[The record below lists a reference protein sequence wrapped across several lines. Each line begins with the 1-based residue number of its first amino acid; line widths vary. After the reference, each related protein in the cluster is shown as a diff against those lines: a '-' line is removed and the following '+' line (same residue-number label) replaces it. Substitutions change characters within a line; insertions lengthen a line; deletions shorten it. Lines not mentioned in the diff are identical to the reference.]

1 MAFQHVTCRSSAHH
15 LRDLRCSPPLLDRLY
30 RPIAL
35 HFDTLHVRRRPL
47 LVQKSYIS
55 CWPVSCLHC
64 SRSSIGI
71 RPAFTGAFAS
81 RILWAGRIHLLSPG
95 TVVVFVAQHD
105 GRASVTSVLGPPS
118 VYAIIYIVVP
128 RDLHVVLAVIRKQDT
143 AHSQPRRPIPG
154 MYISSLLLY

>member
-1 MAFQHVTCRSSAHH
+1 MAGTWRRGTSTSYVGIHKRVVQHVTGRSSAYH

-47 LVQKSYIS
+47 LVQKRHIS
-55 CWPVSCLHC
+55 CRPVSCLHC

-105 GRASVTSVLGPPS
+105 GRASEHRSWAHPVFMPSFTSSCLE
-118 VYAIIYIVVP
+118 IYYMLCWP
-128 RDLHVVLAVIRKQDT
+128 
-143 AHSQPRRPIPG
+143 
-154 MYISSLLLY
+154 

>member
-1 MAFQHVTCRSSAHH
+1 MTFQHVTCRSSAYH
-15 LRDLRCSPPLLDRLY
+15 LRDLRCSPPLLGRLY

-35 HFDTLHVRRRPL
+35 YFDTLHVRRRPL
-47 LVQKSYIS
+47 LVQKRHIS
-55 CWPVSCLHC
+55 CRPVSCLHC

-105 GRASVTSVLGPPS
+105 GRASEHRSWAHPVFMPSFTSSCLE
-118 VYAIIYIVVP
+118 IYMLCWP
-128 RDLHVVLAVIRKQDT
+128 
-143 AHSQPRRPIPG
+143 
-154 MYISSLLLY
+154 